1 MKNQKGPACRQAGE
15 TLIEAILALT
25 IVIVIVTGVV
35 TAVITALNGSS
46 SNKNESIALNFAQEG
61 IDVLRDA
68 KSSNFT
74 AFSATYSTPNYYC
87 FGNDNMPKDI
97 SNCPDTS
104 HNIGTGDFV
113 RKVYVDLTGHL
124 PPPNQ
129 LTLKCASG
137 VYSASIVS
145 WSDGKCSSTL
155 NCHQVEID
163 SCFYNLNTLTAP

>member
-1 MKNQKGPACRQAGE
+1 MKNQKGE

-25 IVIVIVTGVV
+25 IVIVIITGVV
-35 TAVITALNGSS
+35 TVVITALSGSS
-46 SNKNESIALNFAQEG
+46 SNKNESTALNFAQEG
-61 IDVLRDA
+61 IDILRDV

-74 AFSATYSTPNYYC
+74 AFSDTYSTAGYYC
-87 FGNDNMPKDI
+87 FGNDNVPQDI
-97 SNCPDTS
+97 SNCLDTS

-129 LTLKCASG
+129 LTLKCESG
-137 VYSASIVS
+137 AFAASIVS
-145 WSDGKCSSTL
+145 WSDGKCKTTA